1 MTELLNALLGVGV
14 WVVLLGLLLWACYF
28 AFGPQVF
35 GLPVI
40 IGALVVAAG
49 VRVFSNA
56 GVSGLIFVLLGLVVV
71 VLIIGMAMRLGSD
84 RRRPP
89 PS

>member
-1 MTELLNALLGVGV
+1 MSKLLEALLEVGV
-14 WVVLLGLLLWACYF
+14 PILLGGLLLWACYF

-40 IGALVVAAG
+40 VGALVIAAG
-49 VRVFSNA
+49 VRIFSNA
-56 GVSGLIFVLLGLVVV
+56 GVSGLIFVLLGLL
-71 VLIIGMAMRLGSD
+71 VLVLVIGMAMRLGSD

-89 PS
+89 P